1 MKHTA
6 RILFVLIAMFSMQ
19 SFTNAPS
26 ASDTIVYVTPSGKC
40 YHSTKSC
47 SSLSRSKKIIAVSLS
62 EAKKTRRACSKCY

>member
-1 MKHTA
+1 MKRTA

-47 SSLSRSKKIIAVSLS
+47 SSLSMYNKIFGVSLC
-62 EAKKTRRACSKCY
+62 EAKNSRRACSKCY